1 MYCKSHICYKK
12 NYSRIKIWASNA
24 YPCHGKTFTMVKS
37 ENNFFT
43 QGNMDNFR
51 RPFFLLYDSFRVYT
65 YIFSHI
71 TVWYEQPMLYTVPR
85 GRSKW
90 SIKKHVVFLTVPP
103 VLLEEKNRTSMS
115 HPKAQFGPSQR
126 QGLSCWQGQ
135 AQSRYRPLSTCLHGP
150 SQPATSAEQP
160 GPDAGRDE
168 IRPCLLL
175 CCLPAGL
182 VVPSR
187 SRANLVVVGGGRLGI
202 PPRKSGSRAWR
213 SLPCVPPRR
222 AAIFLR
228 AGAPSASSIG
238 GCTVRTWYYKGGQLV
253 RWNHRP
259 TCRRAWVMGMN
270 RMARSTSPALGGVGG
285 RSGHAFSF
293 SHGIKTSSGRSP
305 TARARGSRPGN
316 RTCDKAGGN
325 RGRT

>member
-1 MYCKSHICYKK
+1 
-12 NYSRIKIWASNA
+12 
-24 YPCHGKTFTMVKS
+24 MVKS

-43 QGNMDNFR
+43 QGNVDNFR
-51 RPFFLLYDSFRVYT
+51 RPFFLLYDSFRVYIIYMVYT

-115 HPKAQFGPSQR
+115 HPKAQYGPSQR

-187 SRANLVVVGGGRLGI
+187 SRANLSLWAADAWGSHRGRAEAARGAV
-202 PPRKSGSRAWR
+202 SRACRLVARRFSCALAHRAQAR
-213 SLPCVPPRR
+213 S
-222 AAIFLR
+222 
-228 AGAPSASSIG
+228 AGAPFERDTTRG
-238 GCTVRTWYYKGGQLV
+238 GSWYGEITGRLV
-253 RWNHRP
+253 
-259 TCRRAWVMGMN
+259 A
-270 RMARSTSPALGGVGG
+270 
-285 RSGHAFSF
+285 
-293 SHGIKTSSGRSP
+293 
-305 TARARGSRPGN
+305 ARGSWEWIGWLDRLAPPWGELVGGQVTLSVSAMASKPLLVAHRP
-316 RTCDKAGGN
+316 RAREEAG
-325 RGRT
+325 RETGRAIKREGIEAARK